1 MAEQKLLDEKG
12 FVFIDGH
19 SRPYWVAMRYGK
31 PMIAYWHE
39 GQKSWVNLREASQ
52 TDIWQMN
59 NLAISDE
66 YAEIYHKQ
74 HRAFV
79 GG

>member
-1 MAEQKLLDEKG
+1 MAEQNLLDEKG

-31 PMIAYWHE
+31 AMIAYWHE
-39 GQKSWVNLREASQ
+39 GQKSWVNLREATQ
-52 TDIWQMN
+52 IEVWKMEQHK
-59 NLAISDE
+59 ISDE
-66 YAEIYHKQ
+66 HAEIYHKQ
-74 HRAFV
+74 HKDFV